1 MRRPGFLGLLLSLSA
16 GPALAQSVPP
26 TLPGMH
32 DMADMPGMDHGMDHG
47 MEHGEGMAMGR
58 MSALSD
64 TPMSREA
71 SGTSWQPE
79 TSGHEGWMA
88 MRADG
93 WMTMV
98 HGDVSVVADHQ
109 SGPRGG
115 DKTFISGMVMASAG
129 HDLGPARITFRLMV
143 SPDPFMG
150 KGGYPKLLQTGETAD
165 GTHGLIDRQH
175 PHDAVGEL
183 AVILSAPIAAGVSGF
198 VYAGY
203 PGEPALGPIA
213 YLHRGSGSDNPSAPI
228 SHHWLDST
236 HVAYGVATAG
246 LVAGP
251 VKLDAST
258 FTGREPDQDRW
269 AFDRPRFDSR
279 SVRLTLNPAWAWS
292 MQVSRG
298 WIVSPEQLAPGENVT
313 RTTASVSH
321 SLPLTRTALGD
332 VLWQS
337 TVAWGRNRFT
347 DGRTRDAWL
356 AEASLG
362 FGPNVVFTRIEQA
375 DKDEL
380 FTPPSPLAGRS
391 FRVGEV
397 SAGYVRYLSL
407 APHLKLG
414 IGGLAGLYAVPDAAG
429 AAYGSHPAEL
439 MGFVRFKIT

>member
-1 MRRPGFLGLLLSLSA
+1 MGLFGLLLSLA
-16 GPALAQSVPP
+16 TGPAVAQSAPP
-26 TLPGMH
+26 PAHDMS
-32 DMADMPGMDHGMDHG
+32 DMADMPGM
-47 MEHGEGMAMGR
+47 EHGDAMAMGR
-58 MSALSD
+58 MTALSPV
-64 TPMSREA
+64 PMAREA
-71 SGTSWQPE
+71 SGTAWQPD
-79 TSGHEGWMA
+79 TASHEGWMTT
-88 MRADG
+88 RPDG

-98 HGDVSVVADHQ
+98 HGDVTLVADRQ
-109 SGPRGG
+109 TGPRGD
-115 DKTFISGMVMASAG
+115 DKAFLSGMGMASAG
-129 HDLGPARITFRLMV
+129 HELGPARITFRLMV

-165 GTHGLIDRQH
+165 GAHGLVDRQH
-175 PHDAVGEL
+175 PHDGVGEL
-183 AVILSAPIAAGVSGF
+183 AVILSAPLGAGVSGF

-203 PGEPALGPIA
+203 PGEPALGPVA
-213 YLHRGSGSDNPSAPI
+213 YLHRGSGDDNPSAPI

-258 FTGREPDQDRW
+258 FTGREPDQSRW

-279 SVRLTLNPAWAWS
+279 SIRLTLNPATEWS

-298 WIVSPEQLAPGENVT
+298 WIVSPEQLAPDQNLT

-321 SLPLTRTALGD
+321 SLPRVRSPLGD
-332 VLWQS
+332 ALWQS

-356 AEASLG
+356 AEASLT
-362 FGPNVVFTRIEQA
+362 FGPNVVFARAERA

-380 FTPPSPLAGRS
+380 FLPPAPLAGRS
-391 FRVGEV
+391 FRVGEL
-397 SAGYVRYLSL
+397 SAGYVRYLSV
-407 APHLKLG
+407 APHLKMGL
-414 IGGLAGLYAVPDAAG
+414 GGLAGLYAVPG
-429 AAYGSHPAEL
+429 GLRAAYGSHPAEL